1 MAEGPGTPAPT
12 HNLATRRRALALLVC
27 AVAVV
32 FALEAWQV
40 WRNYENAFAN
50 ARSDVSNIALAAA
63 QHANDAF
70 READLLLVSVRD
82 IVESQPLDQLS
93 RPRIQRLL
101 ERQVA
106 LLPQLY
112 GLFIYDRSGNWLVTD
127 KTSTPPPT
135 DSTDRDYFRFHQQ
148 HMEDVMHVGPVI
160 KSHGSGEWVIPV
172 SRRLDDAEG
181 RFAGVILATI
191 RLQYF
196 VDYYARFQLDN
207 RGAIAL
213 VTNSGTLVV
222 RRPFE
227 HVGLSLTAGEL
238 YREHIAKTASGT
250 AMTPSLID
258 GQKRLYA
265 FQHLDSAPLIA
276 LAGISESTIL
286 VGWRQGMLRSIV
298 VVGIL
303 IVGMLIFGLSL
314 LREIRTSL
322 RHEAELR
329 RAHDDLQ
336 VLTLKD
342 SLTGL
347 ANRRHF
353 DTLLPAEL
361 ARAQRTGQPLSLLML
376 DIDHFKAY
384 NDHYGHPAGDRCLQA
399 VAGVVAAAARR
410 PGDLAVR
417 YGGEEMALL
426 LPNCDEAGAFAVASG
441 IQEHLGIL
449 ELPHPTSSWGRI
461 TLSLGF
467 AIHVPGQR
475 QPLAASLLASADEA
489 LYTAKHLGRNRI
501 HPQLCAL
508 SEPEGLQRD

>member
-1 MAEGPGTPAPT
+1 
-12 HNLATRRRALALLVC
+12 LALLVC

-40 WRNYENAFAN
+40 WRSYENDFAN

-63 QHANDAF
+63 QHGNDAF

-82 IVESQPLDQLS
+82 IVENQPLAQLD

-106 LLPQLY
+106 LLPQLQ
-112 GLFIYDRSGNWLVTD
+112 GLFIYDRAGNWLVND
-127 KTSTPPPT
+127 KTSMPPPT
-135 DSTDRDYFRFHQQ
+135 NSSDREYFQFHQ
-148 HMEDVMHVGPVI
+148 HHLEDVMHVGTVI
-160 KSHGSGEWVIPV
+160 NSRQTGELVIPV
-172 SRRLDDAEG
+172 SRRLDDADG

-191 RLQYF
+191 RLSYF
-196 VDYYARFQLDN
+196 IDYYARFQLDN

-213 VTNSGTLVV
+213 VTSDGTLLV

-227 HVGLSLTAGEL
+227 HVGMSLANGEL
-238 YREHIAKTASGT
+238 YREHIAKAASGM
-250 AMTPSLID
+250 ALSRSLVD

-265 FQHLDSAPLIA
+265 FQHLDSAPLVA
-276 LAGISESTIL
+276 LAGISESAIL
-286 VGWRQGMLRSIV
+286 ASWRQGMLRSIV

-303 IVGMLIFGLSL
+303 IIGMLIFGFSL
-314 LREIRTSL
+314 LREIRMSV

-353 DTLLPAEL
+353 DALLPAEL

-376 DIDHFKAY
+376 DVDHFKAY
-384 NDHYGHPAGDRCLQA
+384 NDRYGHPAGDRCLRA
-399 VAGVVAAAARR
+399 VAEVVATAARR

-426 LPNCDEAGAFAVASG
+426 LPNCDRAGAFGVAG
-441 IQEHLGIL
+441 WIQEQLQAL
-449 ELPHPTSSWGRI
+449 ELPHAASTFGRV
-461 TLSLGF
+461 TVSLGF
-467 AIHVPGQR
+467 AVHEPSQL
-475 QPLAASLLASADEA
+475 QPHAAGLLASADEA

-501 HPQLCAL
+501 HPPLDPC
-508 SEPEGLQRD
+508 